1 MSDAK
6 KKFLGFIT
14 YGSKK
19 KHNGIPV
26 AKQALVFMVTAV
38 NGDFSFPVAHFFIDS
53 LVGME
58 KAYLIKEV
66 LRSLTNVGIKV
77 INLTFDGFPNNFTAC
92 TRLGASFKL
101 TDLRPYFTNPFDSTK
116 IHITLDACH
125 MLKLV
130 RNCLADEKVLHDG
143 DNQSIEWKFIDH
155 LEKYRVHRNFVPHN
169 LTKKHIQ
176 WSRKKM
182 SVRLVM
188 LTSVNSDST
197 NQIILN

>member
-1 MSDAK
+1 MNIHKHVQWSDAK

-77 INLTFDGFPNNFTAC
+77 INLTFDGFPNNYPPW
-92 TRLGASFKL
+92 SF
-101 TDLRPYFTNPFDSTK
+101 
-116 IHITLDACH
+116 I
-125 MLKLV
+125 
-130 RNCLADEKVLHDG
+130 
-143 DNQSIEWKFIDH
+143 QIDRFKTIFH
-155 LEKYRVHRNFVPHN
+155 KP
-169 LTKKHIQ
+169 I
-176 WSRKKM
+176 
-182 SVRLVM
+182 
-188 LTSVNSDST
+188 
-197 NQIILN
+197 